1 MAKKVFEAD
10 VQCKACGG
18 TGLYMG
24 FAEKDGAA
32 VVCHDCD
39 GTGKYHF
46 KYEYEEFVTRQNPKN
61 VKWVLQTNPGIGVG
75 EGNGFKFSDFGG
87 MSYKDWAS
95 GKKFDDSMAMKN
107 YTCPAWWY
115 QSVDYDR
122 KPNWETCPG
131 CGAFY
136 DCKHFKTKEKCW
148 ARFEKEGK

>member
-10 VQCKACGG
+10 IKCKACKG
-18 TGLYMG
+18 TGLYVG

-46 KYEYEEFVTRQNPKN
+46 RYEYEEFTRKVPANN
-61 VKWVLQTNPGIGVG
+61 VKWVFQTNPGIGVG
-75 EGNGFKFSDFGG
+75 EGEGFKFSDFGG
-87 MSYKDWAS
+87 MSYEDWKS
-95 GKKFDDSMAMKN
+95 GKKFTDDMAMKN

-122 KPNWETCPG
+122 KPHWKECICSGSFSN
-131 CGAFY
+131 
-136 DCKHFKTKEKCW
+136 CKLFKDKYICW
-148 ARFEKEGK
+148 ARFKKEGK